1 MVPAPRQQL
10 WLLRLLNL
18 LAICGVFIAWI
29 DSARAQI
36 IPDGT
41 LGAES
46 ATLKPNTQVQGLP
59 ATLIEGG
66 ATRGVN
72 LFQSFLQFNVGDS
85 QRIYFANPAGIEN
98 IWTRVTGSDRS
109 NIFGT
114 LGIDGRANLFLLNPN
129 GIIFGPNARL
139 DVAGSFL
146 ATTANSFIFEN
157 GLKFSAINPEAAPLL
172 TVSIRPGLQFG
183 ANHPASISNTGN
195 LTTGQ
200 DLSLIAGSLDLQGRL
215 QAGKDLTLQAQDTVK
230 LRDTAIN
237 PLIVAASGNLLVQGN
252 QNIDIFALNHP
263 DSGLFAGGD
272 LLLRSANTVGGDAHY
287 WSGGN
292 FRIEKLDSSLGKLS
306 SPHDPIIRASGDV
319 SFDSYEGASLHIFAG
334 GSVNIGSIFITG
346 ADTTAP
352 KNSITEDVPL
362 SETLPDDTNY
372 VYIQGASEPTLD
384 IRAGTTAFG
393 FPGMIP
399 EPIIGLIGQVKTH
412 VPSTSADINIG
423 SIINVNKT
431 EADEPIKGQ
440 ILLTNQY
447 SPNNLPGNITTG
459 SIHTFGDVT
468 LDSRG
473 NITTNGTIDI
483 SLGLDSGNNINLISN
498 GNIITHGDL
507 LSDLFEEVDGNGGN
521 ISLISKHGDIDTT
534 LANIIS
540 ETHNGLAGDVN
551 IQALGNIYLGN
562 IMASSN
568 SDNDTEFS
576 SIIIK
581 SNGGSVYL
589 NQSSLDT
596 SNNGNGYA
604 GDVAISASQE
614 VKIEN
619 NSNISSVGDSGIIYI
634 GKSEYANFYPQNII
648 INNSQINSDNGNS
661 QGQSGEISIES
672 LNNILI
678 TNSKIVSGT
687 TGLDS
692 TANAGNI
699 SIKSIGSVFFSKSE
713 VYNDV
718 ITGGTGNSGKFSID
732 SGVISLDKTNV
743 QSGNN
748 GSGKSGDIDI
758 HGSESISLNS
768 AKLFTNNYGSG
779 VAGYIKLIAANN
791 VAIDNSTITSES
803 NYNGDADLYSNINIE
818 ATQGSVFL
826 NQSKISTTNFSLGYA
841 GDVSINAR
849 DDISIFKSSSGS
861 QEDSH
866 YRGIFS
872 NGNLGN
878 IYIGWVPNSSLI
890 PKKVTIDQS
899 FLSTS
904 NQVDGDNQAAIFA
917 KNTGDI
923 RIQSLG
929 DLVFTSSNLETVTN
943 GSGAGGSIYID
954 AKSISLSDQSSLLAN
969 TLGTGKAGS
978 VTVTAAGGSLSLSES
993 SINTGSNDLSL
1004 DDSHTSQEGEG
1015 GGGDI
1020 NISAAN
1026 LLLTKK
1032 AYLNASTFGA
1042 GNSGNFSIV
1051 VDKNISFTNSSI
1063 LNARTY
1069 GTGHGGNI
1077 NIKTQSFNFN
1087 DESLIQAETFGSG
1100 NASNLDITAQLL
1112 SFSNTSRID
1121 AQTFGSGNA
1130 GNINIK
1136 TQSLSL
1142 TEGSRINADTRSSGK
1157 GGNIN
1162 INPWNEQNQAAA
1174 SVDIS
1179 GYALLNKFS
1188 SGLFVNTESTETNAG
1203 AGGNIN
1209 IRTGTL
1215 SISDGGV
1222 LSAPSKS
1229 SGNGG
1234 DISVN
1239 VNNLEIKGGGQIL
1252 TNGYRSGAA
1261 GNIKIN
1267 ATDNIT
1273 ISGQDFTYQERLNEL
1288 IASLDSIKDI
1298 YDFVKPK
1305 NEQEAK
1311 GILGSINQYSGLFA
1325 NTESNSTGQG
1335 GTINID
1341 PEQVTIKDS
1350 ARISVDSQGSGVAG
1364 SISITADRLTLDTKA
1379 EITADTNSGQGGSI
1393 TLNLQD
1399 LLLFRRQSFISTTA
1413 GRQGAGGDGGAIAIK
1428 LNSNNGFIVSPAS
1441 ENNDIAANAFSGSGG
1456 TIEIDAKGVIGL
1468 ATLTR
1473 QELEQ
1478 KLGTTDPAKL
1488 DSQYLQTNDITAISQ
1503 TDPQLNGVIS
1513 ISSPDIDPSKGIVSL
1528 PTNASDPSQQI
1539 AQNCGAGDEKTSGQF
1554 TDVGRGGLPPKPDE
1568 LLSANTVWEDIR
1580 MTANSLHTINSSYS
1594 RTAKPPQQKA
1604 VLIMPATGWVFNDK
1618 GDVTL
1623 VSQTPKTAASWLNS
1637 SSCAV
1642 KK

>member
-1 MVPAPRQQL
+1 MLPAPRQQL
-10 WLLRLLNL
+10 WQLRLLNL

-29 DSARAQI
+29 GSARAQI

-46 ATLKPNTQVQGLP
+46 ATLKPNAKVQGLP

-72 LFQSFLQFNVGDS
+72 LFQSFLQFNVGDG

-98 IWTRVTGSDRS
+98 IWTRVTGSDPS
-109 NIFGT
+109 KIFGT
-114 LGIDGRANLFLLNPN
+114 LGVDGRANLFLLNPN

-146 ATTANSFIFEN
+146 ATTANSFVFDN
-157 GLKFSAINPEAAPLL
+157 GLKFSATNPQAAPLL

-183 ANHPASISNTGN
+183 ANHSASISNTGN
-195 LTTGQ
+195 LTAGQ
-200 DLSLIAGSLDLQGRL
+200 DLSLIAGNLDLQGRL
-215 QAGKDLTLQAQDTVK
+215 QAGKDLTLQAQNTVK
-230 LRDTAIN
+230 LRDTAVN
-237 PLIVAASGNLLVQGN
+237 TLVVAAGGKLLVQGN

-306 SPHDPIIRASGDV
+306 SPDDPIIRASGDV
-319 SFDSYEGASLHIFAG
+319 SFESYEGASLHILAG
-334 GSVNIGSIFITG
+334 GSVNIDSIFITG

-352 KNSITEDVPL
+352 QNSITEDVPL

-384 IRAGTTAFG
+384 IRAGTTAFA
-393 FPGMIP
+393 FPGMTP
-399 EPIIGLIGQVKTH
+399 EPILGLIGQVKTH
-412 VPSTSADINIG
+412 APSSSADINIG
-423 SIINVNKT
+423 SISNVNTT
-431 EADEPIKGQ
+431 EAGEPIKGQ

-447 SPNNLPGNITTG
+447 SPNELPGNITTG
-459 SIHTFGDVT
+459 PIDTFGNVT
-468 LDSRG
+468 VDSRG
-473 NITTNGTIDI
+473 HITTNGTIDI
-483 SLGLDSGNNINLISN
+483 SLGLDSGNSINLISN
-498 GNIITHGDL
+498 GNIITNGDL

-521 ISLISKHGDIDTT
+521 ISLISKHGYIDTA
-534 LANIIS
+534 LANIVS

-562 IMASSN
+562 ITAASN
-568 SDNDTEFS
+568 SDDDTQFS
-576 SIIIK
+576 NISIK
-581 SNGGSVYL
+581 SSGGSVYL
-589 NQSSLDT
+589 NQSNLDT

-604 GDVAISASQE
+604 GDIAISARQE

-619 NSNISSVGDSGIIYI
+619 NSNISSVGDSGVIYI
-634 GKSEYANFYPQNII
+634 GKSGYASFSPQNII
-648 INNSQINSDNGNS
+648 INNSQINSDNRNL
-661 QGQSGEISIES
+661 QGQSGEINIES

-678 TNSKIVSGT
+678 TDSKIISGA
-687 TGLDS
+687 TGIDS
-692 TANAGNI
+692 TANASNI
-699 SIKSIGSVFFSKSE
+699 SIKSIGSVVLSESE
-713 VYNDV
+713 VFNDV
-718 ITGGTGNSGKFSID
+718 ITGGTGNSGKFSIE
-732 SGVISLDKTNV
+732 SGLISLDKTTV

-758 HGSESISLNS
+758 HASESIFLNS
-768 AKLFTNNYGSG
+768 AKLFTDNEGSG

-791 VAIDNSTITSES
+791 VAIDNSIITSES
-803 NYNGDADLYSNINIE
+803 NYNSDADLYSTINIE

-826 NQSKISTTNFSLGYA
+826 NQSKISTTNFNLGYA
-841 GDVSINAR
+841 GDVSISAR
-849 DDISIFKSSSGS
+849 DEISIVKNSSGIE
-861 QEDSH
+861 EDNH

-872 NGNLGN
+872 KGNLGN
-878 IYIGWVPNSSLI
+878 IYIGWNSSLI

-923 RIQSLG
+923 KIQSLG

-943 GSGAGGSIYID
+943 GSGAGGSIYIN
-954 AKSISLSDQSSLLAN
+954 AKSVSLAEQSSLLAN

-978 VTVTAAGGSLSLSES
+978 VTVTAAGGSVSLSES
-993 SINTGSNDLSL
+993 SINTGSNELTSDLSPPN
-1004 DDSHTSQEGEG
+1004 TAGKG

-1020 NISAAN
+1020 DIRADSLSVTNNS
-1026 LLLTKK
+1026 
-1032 AYLNASTFGA
+1032 YLNASTFGS
-1042 GNSGNFSIV
+1042 GNSGNFLIT
-1051 VDKNISFTNSSI
+1051 VDKAISFTDSSI
-1063 LNARTY
+1063 LSAGTDGDGNA
-1069 GTGHGGNI
+1069 GNI
-1077 NIKTQSFNFN
+1077 NIKAQSVFFSN
-1087 DESLIQAETFGSG
+1087 ESRIDAETFGSG
-1100 NASNLDITAQLL
+1100 NAGNLEITAQLL
-1112 SFSNTSRID
+1112 SLSNTSRIN
-1121 AQTFGSGNA
+1121 AQSFGSGNA

-1142 TEGSRINADTRSSGK
+1142 TEGSRFNADTRSIGK
-1157 GGNIN
+1157 GGSIT
-1162 INPWNEQNQAAA
+1162 INPFDEQNPSAA
-1174 SVDIS
+1174 SVNIS
-1179 GYALLNKFS
+1179 GYALINKFS
-1188 SGLFVNTESTETNAG
+1188 SGLFVNTESKESNAG
-1203 AGGNIN
+1203 DGGNIT

-1215 SISDGGV
+1215 NISDGGV

-1239 VNNLEIKGGGQIL
+1239 VNNLEITGGGQIL
-1252 TNGYRSGAA
+1252 TNAYRSGDA

-1273 ISGQDFTYQERLNEL
+1273 IAGQDFKYQERLKQL
-1288 IASLDSIKDI
+1288 IAIVSNIKDN
-1298 YDFVKPK
+1298 YDFVLPD

-1311 GILGSINQYSGLFA
+1311 RILGSINQYSGLFA
-1325 NTESNSTGQG
+1325 NTEIGSTGDG

-1364 SISITADRLTLDTKA
+1364 SISITADRLTLDTQA
-1379 EITADTNSGQGGSI
+1379 NITADTDSGQGGSI

-1428 LNSNNGFIVSPAS
+1428 LNSNNGFIVSPAL

-1478 KLGTTDPAKL
+1478 KLGTTDPGKL
-1488 DSQYLQTNDITAISQ
+1488 NPQSLQTNDITAISQ

-1539 AQNCGAGDEKTSGQF
+1539 AQNCGAGDEKTVGQF

-1580 MTANSLHTINSSYS
+1580 LTANSLHTINSSYS
-1594 RTAKPPQQKA
+1594 TSAKPPQQKA
-1604 VLIMPATGWVFNDK
+1604 VLVMPATGWVFNDK